1 MFMLNWDVV
10 RENYRMISNTH
21 FTHMRADDFAEYTCY
36 PTAFEKIIYRN
47 HFKHRVDEKNEKPK
61 EKDHAVPALQ
71 GQPKLLNP
79 GTSFNLGGQ
88 VAVKYSGYI
97 NNDDAAQASRA
108 HNQGFLPYGYD
119 GLDHQLLAQ
128 QIGS

>member
-21 FTHMRADDFAEYTCY
+21 FAHMRADDFAEYSCY

-47 HFKHRVDEKNEKPK
+47 QFKHRVDKSSEKTAEHSRV
-61 EKDHAVPALQ
+61 E
-71 GQPKLLNP
+71 GQPRLLNP
-79 GTSFNLGGQ
+79 GASFNLGGQ

-108 HNQGFLPYGYD
+108 NNQGFLPYGYD
-119 GLDHQLLAQ
+119 GLDQQLLAQ